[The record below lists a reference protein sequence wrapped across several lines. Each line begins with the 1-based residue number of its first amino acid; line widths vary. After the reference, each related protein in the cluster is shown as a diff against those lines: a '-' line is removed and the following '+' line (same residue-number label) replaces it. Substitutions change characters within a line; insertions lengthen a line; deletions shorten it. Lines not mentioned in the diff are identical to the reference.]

1 MTQFSTCMLEPFSF
15 IWLKPWP
22 RKPEVLFHPQIVQEV
37 TPSFD
42 MFDPVRIRTAQSHFL
57 RASVIDPGNPAAKYY
72 LTLLQTLEDDEKGLI
87 DQDEDDTISAED
99 VAHQNSPPRKRS
111 RILT

>member
-1 MTQFSTCMLEPFSF
+1 MYAGALQLYLAQTLAKEAGGAVSSSDS
-15 IWLKPWP
+15 
-22 RKPEVLFHPQIVQEV
+22 EV

>member
-1 MTQFSTCMLEPFSF
+1 MYAGALQLYLAQTLAKEAGGAVSSSDS
-15 IWLKPWP
+15 
-22 RKPEVLFHPQIVQEV
+22 V